1 MKIEEWGEYLVI
13 KDWQT
18 KNLKKL
24 ENKTILFS
32 SITDPFQPINLK
44 YKKTQ
49 KALME
54 IKTQAL
60 IQM

>member
-44 YKKTQ
+44 YKKL
-49 KALME
+49 KRY
-54 IKTQAL
+54 
-60 IQM
+60 

>member
-13 KDWQT
+13 KDWQI

-44 YKKTQ
+44 YKKL
-49 KALME
+49 KRY
-54 IKTQAL
+54 
-60 IQM
+60 